1 MYKNTIGMI
10 LDNAFPPD
18 IRVEKEAFA
27 LIEAGYDVHLIC
39 RNKGGETSY
48 ENINGLNLHRINY
61 SPPHKLGG
69 YFPFFHIFLYDRIW
83 LKNIITICIQHSV
96 DYLHIHDLPLVL
108 TAQRA
113 SQKLGLPCIFDMHE
127 NWPEG
132 LKIWMKARTS
142 SLLLY
147 ARDSL
152 RNILLYN
159 SRRYKKLEKKCL
171 KNIDRVIVVI
181 DEQKKRLVNLGV
193 NEEIISIVKNTVD
206 LKQFDDI
213 KIQDTLR
220 KKYETKFVILYVGGF
235 SFARGLETLIE
246 AVALAKAKID
256 NIHLILVGDGN
267 AKPFLETTVL
277 KFALSENTDFT
288 GWVDF
293 SEVPR
298 YIAAS
303 DICVV
308 PHSDSPHTRTTIPHK
323 LFQYMAMRKPVI
335 ATSVG
340 PLQRI
345 VTESGSGLIA
355 EAGNAR
361 EMAESIIKLHNAD
374 LAKKLG
380 ENGRNAVERKYNWQH
395 DAAQLVDLYNK
406 I

>member
-1 MYKNTIGMI
+1 
-10 LDNAFPPD
+10 
-18 IRVEKEAFA
+18 
-27 LIEAGYDVHLIC
+27 
-39 RNKGGETSY
+39 
-48 ENINGLNLHRINY
+48 
-61 SPPHKLGG
+61 
-69 YFPFFHIFLYDRIW
+69 
-83 LKNIITICIQHSV
+83 
-96 DYLHIHDLPLVL
+96 
-108 TAQRA
+108 
-113 SQKLGLPCIFDMHE
+113 MHE

-288 GWVDF
+288 GCVDF